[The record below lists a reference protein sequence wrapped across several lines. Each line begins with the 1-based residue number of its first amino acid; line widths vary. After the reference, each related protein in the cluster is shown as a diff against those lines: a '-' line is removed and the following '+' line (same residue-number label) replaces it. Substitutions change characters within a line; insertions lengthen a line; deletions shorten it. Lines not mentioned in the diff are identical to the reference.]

1 MKKSLFL
8 FFVTTAFLISCTKE
22 PHQNFTKIN
31 DLDLVEVFQSKS
43 NLLNLSP
50 RNRKIAWIAR
60 LNEYKN
66 LDLKPSQVIL
76 IDELIKEIESMDT
89 EVFMATPKLTELAI
103 EMAKITPME
112 DYLNLFCSTGD
123 YLPEITGIGSVCEQ
137 CINDLRNVDFQS
149 FDPSNEVKSRTSDC
163 NCAWTCQQQEDNML
177 CEPGYYATTL
187 PPCDDDQTSG
197 CCNQTASGCGFLFL
211 YSCTGLVVCEP
222 L

>member
-137 CINDLRNVDFQS
+137 CI
-149 FDPSNEVKSRTSDC
+149 
-163 NCAWTCQQQEDNML
+163 
-177 CEPGYYATTL
+177 
-187 PPCDDDQTSG
+187 
-197 CCNQTASGCGFLFL
+197 LFL
-211 YSCTGLVVCEP
+211 PFIIIFGGDDTRITVMLNRTQLEYTYSP
-222 L
+222 LIDLYILY